1 MSNLYK
7 SGFVSFSEQNML
19 VIDANK
25 NRVIRQIE
33 EQRQEQ
39 EAETPEGED
48 GVEAD
53 ENTDGFHNLEV
64 ENIDMA
70 DVREQANAIFEEARV
85 AAEKVLEE
93 ARAEALI
100 LKEEARQTGI
110 EEGYQKGLQDAKAQ
124 LEAQE
129 SELQKHYEAVR
140 QQLEDDY
147 ERELKE
153 AEPKLVDIVCRLIHK
168 ITGVVVED
176 YQDVVVHMIDCTLQ
190 DMDASGKLVIK
201 VSEDDYADVYSRF
214 DWIQQQVNSN
224 VEVELVADTKL
235 TKYECYIETETG
247 IINCGLE
254 EQLNHLITSLKLL
267 SQM

>member
-7 SGFVSFSEQNML
+7 SGFVSFSEQNTL

-33 EQRQEQ
+33 EQERNQIEEQ
-39 EAETPEGED
+39 SAD
-48 GVEAD
+48 GIGNE
-53 ENTDGFHNLEV
+53 ETDGFQSFEI

-70 DVREQANAIFEEARV
+70 DVREQANAVFEDARA
-85 AAEKVLEE
+85 AAEKILED

-100 LKEEARQTGI
+100 LKEEAKQAGI
-110 EEGYQKGLQDAKAQ
+110 EEGYQKGLQEAQEQ

-129 SELQKHYEAVR
+129 AELQAHYESVR

-153 AEPKLVDIVCRLIHK
+153 AEPKLVDVVCRLLHK

-176 YQDVVVHMIDCTLQ
+176 YRDVVVHMIDQTLQ
-190 DMDASGKLVIK
+190 GIEGCEKVVIK

-224 VEVELVADTKL
+224 VEVELIADTKL
-235 TKYECYIETETG
+235 SRQECFIETETG
-247 IINCGLE
+247 IINCSLN

-267 SQM
+267 AQI